1 MKNNN
6 IDKEILKYAIE
17 EFILDYKLDEY
28 CPFCDSDD
36 FDVINSSTKR
46 CYNCNMDIPLEKIKE
61 YIVQK
66 FFMKLD
72 RQSFKKFKKGFEVLK

>member
-6 IDKEILKYAIE
+6 IDKEILQYAIE
-17 EFILDYKLDEY
+17 EFINDYNLDEY
-28 CPFCDSDD
+28 CPFCSSDD
-36 FDVINSSTKR
+36 FDVVSPSVKR
-46 CYNCNMDIPLEKIKE
+46 CYNCNMDISTEKIKE

-72 RQSFKKFKKGFEVLK
+72 KQSFKKFKKGFEVLK